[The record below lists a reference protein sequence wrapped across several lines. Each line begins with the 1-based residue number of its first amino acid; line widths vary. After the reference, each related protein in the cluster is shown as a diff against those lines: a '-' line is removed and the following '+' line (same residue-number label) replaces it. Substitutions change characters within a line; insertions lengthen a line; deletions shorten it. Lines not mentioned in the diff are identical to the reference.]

1 MESVS
6 ICVICG
12 QPAIAAMKSAHICAI
27 CGVSDCDGCDGSDDL
42 STRYRSN
49 RR

>member
-12 QPAIAAMKSAHICAI
+12 QRW
-27 CGVSDCDGCDGSDDL
+27 L
-42 STRYRSN
+42 
-49 RR
+49 RRDWVEGKARDVAPSWLFVIFVFQELRLRG